1 MGKIW
6 EVTVTETD
14 TRGPRRES
22 FANIIMGQKPLSEAT
37 VKGDR
42 IAQPRNDRDELEET
56 EQ

>member
-22 FANIIMGQKPLSEAT
+22 FANIIIGQKPLSEAT

>member
-22 FANIIMGQKPLSEAT
+22 FANIIMGQKPLLEAT

-42 IAQPRNDRDELEET
+42 ISSAKKQ
-56 EQ
+56 QG